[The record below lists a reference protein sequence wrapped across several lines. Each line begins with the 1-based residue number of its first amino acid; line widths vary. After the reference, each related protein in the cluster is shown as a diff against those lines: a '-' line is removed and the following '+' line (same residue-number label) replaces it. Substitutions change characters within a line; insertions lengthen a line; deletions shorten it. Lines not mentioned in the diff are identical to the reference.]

1 MTTSPCNMERDI
13 RTLQELEYFESLA
26 KDEEKRVLKEV
37 INFIEKEKEK
47 EPKKL
52 TLEEMREARMKYF
65 TR

>member
-1 MTTSPCNMERDI
+1 MERDI
-13 RTLQELEYFESLA
+13 RILQELEYFESLA

>member
-1 MTTSPCNMERDI
+1 MERDI
-13 RTLQELEYFESLA
+13 RILQELEYFESLA

-37 INFIEKEKEK
+37 IHFIEKEKEK